1 MNSNRRITRR
11 RALQI
16 AAGAAVPMFIPAR
29 LLGDDAP
36 SKQIVMGFI
45 GVGWMGGDNL
55 TAFLRQKDC
64 QVVAIADVDKRH
76 LNTAVDRV
84 NNHYK
89 NKDCKG
95 YDDFRQLLARK
106 DIDAVCISTPDHWHS
121 IPAVEAARAKKDIYC
136 EKPLSHTFAEGVAMV
151 DAVEKNGRIWQTG
164 SWQRSVTNFRQ
175 GVELVLNGYIGKVKR
190 VEVGLPEGHGD
201 FAGTGGKAATSE
213 PPKEVDYEFW
223 VGPAEFLPFNL
234 DHFHKN
240 WRWNYAYGGGQLLD
254 WIGHHNDIA
263 HWGLSN
269 PQYGC
274 GPDSQIG
281 PLEVSATSVFPPKE
295 ASWNTATKYRVE
307 CKYPN
312 DIELIIAG
320 GHPDIKG
327 GTKWIGE
334 NGWVWVDRGNDKGK
348 TPKERGFEA
357 SNEQWIAEVK
367 EREMKK
373 DLAILL
379 PVSPGHQRQFL
390 DCVKSR
396 QKTLT
401 PVEIAHRSQTPGHLG
416 YIASVV
422 GRKLKWDAVKQ
433 EIIDDPEASKLLS
446 REMRAPW
453 HL

>member
-1 MNSNRRITRR
+1 MKSERKITRR

-16 AAGAAVPMFIPAR
+16 AASAAGAAVPMFIPSR
-29 LLGDDAP
+29 LLGDNAP

-55 TAFLRQKDC
+55 SAFLGRNEC
-64 QVVAIADVDKRH
+64 HVVAIADVDQGH
-76 LNTAVDRV
+76 LQQNVDKV
-84 NNHYK
+84 NKKYK
-89 NKDCKG
+89 NQDCKG
-95 YDDFRQLLARK
+95 YKDFRELLARK

-136 EKPLSHTFAEGVAMV
+136 EKPLSHSFAEGVAMV
-151 DAVEKNGRIWQTG
+151 EAVEKNGRIWQTG
-164 SWQRSVTNFRQ
+164 SWQRSVPNFRQ

-190 VEVGLPEGHGD
+190 VEVGLPGGHAD
-201 FAGTGGKAATSE
+201 FAGTGGKSPNSQ
-213 PPKEVDYEFW
+213 PPKEVDYDFW
-223 VGPAEFLPFNL
+223 VGPAEFLPFNVG
-234 DHFHKN
+234 HFHKS

-274 GPDSQIG
+274 GPDNQIG
-281 PLEVSATSVFPPKE
+281 PLEVSATAVFPPKE
-295 ASWNTATKYRVE
+295 AVWNTATKYRVE

-312 DIELIIAG
+312 DIELVIAG
-320 GHPDIKG
+320 EHPDIKG

-334 NGWVWVDRGNDKGK
+334 NGWVWVDRGKFETSDK
-348 TPKERGFEA
+348 
-357 SNEQWIAEVK
+357 QWIKEIQ
-367 EREMKK
+367 EREKKK

-422 GRKLKWDAVKQ
+422 GRKLKWDTAKQ
-433 EIIDDPEASKLLS
+433 QIIDDPEASKLLS
-446 REMRAPW
+446 HEMRAPW